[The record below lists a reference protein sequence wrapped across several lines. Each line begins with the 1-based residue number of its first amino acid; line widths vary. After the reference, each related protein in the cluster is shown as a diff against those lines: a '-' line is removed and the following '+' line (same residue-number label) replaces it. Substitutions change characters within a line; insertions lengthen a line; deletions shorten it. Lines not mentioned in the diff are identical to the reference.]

1 MGIPE
6 FERFF
11 REAASLDVDK
21 DDLKRFSDFIHQ
33 KIADVL
39 IIAQARAKADGLD
52 VIDEPD
58 LPITKGLQERIHE
71 YRKLEQNVDVGPFL
85 ERIATWPQLDLPLS
99 EDVRHTLPNV
109 AGGLGLALAKSFNI
123 LDTKLKNP
131 STEHWERAFRLF
143 DLVL

>member
-33 KIADVL
+33 KIADMLV
-39 IIAQARAKADGLD
+39 IALARANANGRD

-71 YRKLEQNVDVGPFL
+71 YRKLGQNVDVGPFL
-85 ERIATWPQLDLPLS
+85 ERMATWPQLDLALS
-99 EDVRHTLPNV
+99 EDVRDELPNV
-109 AGGLGLALAKSFNI
+109 AGGLGVALAKSFKI
-123 LDTKLKNP
+123 LDTGLKNP
-131 STEHWERAFRLF
+131 STEHWDRAFGLF
-143 DLVL
+143 DLLL

>member
-21 DDLKRFSDFIHQ
+21 DDLKRFSDFVHQ
-33 KIADVL
+33 KIADLL
-39 IIAQARAKADGLD
+39 IIAEARANANGRD

-58 LPITKGLQERIHE
+58 LPITKGLQERINE
-71 YRKLEQNVDVGPFL
+71 YRKLGQSIDVGPFL
-85 ERIATWPQLDLPLS
+85 ERMATWPQLDLALS
-99 EDVRHTLPNV
+99 EDVRDEMPNV
-109 AGGLGLALAKSFNI
+109 AGGLGVALAKSFKI

-131 STEHWERAFRLF
+131 STEHWDRAFRLF
-143 DLVL
+143 DLLL